1 MPPYP
6 VLKLL
11 ISGLKSGSNQTWRI
25 KMHDKQQTLF
35 ERVGGEQTISDLIHK
50 FYDCVLADPELKPFF
65 KNTSMDK
72 LRRMQREF
80 FSAALDGPTTYS
92 GRPLIGVDMTPEMIT
107 KARKNADKTGTKN
120 VEFRLGEIEH
130 LPVADNST
138 DLIMQVYREAYRILK
153 PGGRLSISDVL
164 ATANLPDEVQKNLA
178 LVAACVGGAAT
189 FEDTEKI
196 LKEVGFQKIKIK
208 ANDNS
213 RDLIREWDPD
223 KSENAVDYVVSA
235 YIEAVKQT

>member
-92 GRPLIGVDMTPEMIT
+92 GRPLSHVHHGRGIT
-107 KARKNADKTGTKN
+107 KHHFALYVGHLIDTLQDQGINDQDVQTYADEITG
-120 VEFRLGEIEH
+120 
-130 LPVADNST
+130 
-138 DLIMQVYREAYRILK
+138 
-153 PGGRLSISDVL
+153 DV
-164 ATANLPDEVQKNLA
+164 
-178 LVAACVGGAAT
+178 G
-189 FEDTEKI
+189 
-196 LKEVGFQKIKIK
+196 
-208 ANDNS
+208 
-213 RDLIREWDPD
+213 
-223 KSENAVDYVVSA
+223 SA
-235 YIEAVKQT
+235 G